1 MSSYCDFNI
10 DCDEGEDEID
20 CVIRECTEEEW
31 KCDNRECISHS
42 LRCNLVTDCA
52 DGSDENLC
60 GKGWSSL
67 HSHFTISSTHL
78 NDHFNS

>member
-1 MSSYCDFNI
+1 MKRNLAIVLVLFVFTTGLSAAENWPQFRGPDGTGISANSDPVVKWNGTERI
-10 DCDEGEDEID
+10 KWELG
-20 CVIRECTEEEW
+20 IR
-31 KCDNRECISHS
+31 
-42 LRCNLVTDCA
+42 
-52 DGSDENLC
+52 